1 MVPPA
6 GDEGASVMTDK
17 AEHALGTEDS
27 GESVGAVQRAL
38 AGAGF
43 DPGEADGVFG
53 ARTAQA
59 LREFQKTQGLPAD
72 GVAGPETMN
81 ALQAVAGQARSAQK
95 PGAASGSWA
104 FTEQADGRSQ
114 PTSRGSSTDRG
125 NPFAGEGDADAV
137 EGSASVGLPPP
148 TVSASGSIGSESGSG
163 TTERD
168 AASEGPVGPLR
179 LSPSVRGLL
188 NRTTSVTSLELAR
201 AVWSDHKRTYPDADR
216 AIALLSDA
224 QGLVGSEL
232 EAHPPSDWITA
243 VQAAVDPARVDERE
257 PRDQVLHGQLLLYG
271 LGRIDRR
278 LREVYRREGL
288 DRALRE
294 AITPDP
300 DTLFRTPAAGS
311 PNARLIADAPATQD
325 LLDREGFANTL
336 ARLLR
341 QQRSQ
346 DDFGT
351 GSILVQIFGPWG
363 SGKTS
368 LAGFLRRALEH
379 PSNTSDAAKP
389 GRPTVREVNN
399 EFAKGPWLFVTFDAW
414 QHQRTSPPWWW
425 LMDRVYREAQRG
437 QRDTADPKQGLPL
450 SRRLSVWW
458 WRWRWAVWTL
468 FLVGVIVGALFLI
481 GSRLLDWIDSAQA
494 VLAGVIAL
502 GGAIGTLYVTYR
514 TVRSSLL
521 VGSPRTAVALL
532 RSGGDPFRRVRD
544 KYADLIQR
552 VGRPVLVFIDN
563 LDRCRPEYVVELL
576 EGIQTIF
583 SDTTVTYLV
592 AADREW
598 VAHSFETQYESLAG
612 IIGRPGRPLGY
623 LFLEKTFAVSAPLPQ
638 PSAETRRRYWQAVL
652 RGETKRTVLEPV
664 SADLRKE
671 AAAEFAAKSLDEVI
685 GAVEKL
691 GASSAID
698 RARRDAAATRIVEA
712 TMAGGQDH
720 ELRPYL
726 PLMEANP
733 RALKRLRN
741 AVSLARAGDL
751 ASGGSIARGKDLD
764 GLIRWSILAL
774 RWPTLAV
781 ELGKRP
787 EIAELLAKQEAVSG
801 EIGEALAPLARE
813 DALIRLLTMPVEGGS
828 PPDVPGW
835 IRRHLADHDQML
847 PT

>member
-1 MVPPA
+1 MA
-6 GDEGASVMTDK
+6 DEARSALGVGASGDAV
-17 AEHALGTEDS
+17 A
-27 GESVGAVQRAL
+27 AVQRAL
-38 AGAGF
+38 AGAAF
-43 DPGEADGVFG
+43 DPGEPDGVFG

-59 LREFQKTQGLPAD
+59 LREFQKSQGLPAD
-72 GVAGPETMN
+72 GIAGPETMK
-81 ALQAVAGQARSAQK
+81 ALQAVAGQARPSK
-95 PGAASGSWA
+95 KSSTASGSWA
-104 FTEQADGRSQ
+104 VTGEADGGSQ
-114 PTSRGSSTDRG
+114 PSSRGSSTDSG
-125 NPFAGEGDADAV
+125 DTSADAGDTDAV
-137 EGSASVGLPPP
+137 EASATVRLPPP
-148 TVSASGSIGSESGSG
+148 TVSAAGSVRDESRPG
-163 TTERD
+163 
-168 AASEGPVGPLR
+168 AAEMDLASQGPVGPLR
-179 LSPSVRGLL
+179 LSSSVGGLL
-188 NRTTSVTSLELAR
+188 NRTASVTSFELAR
-201 AVWSDHKRTYPDADR
+201 VVWSDHKRTYPDADR
-216 AIALLSDA
+216 AIAVLSDA
-224 QGLVGSEL
+224 QELVGGGL
-232 EAHPPSDWITA
+232 ETRPPADWITA
-243 VQAAVDPARVDERE
+243 VQAAVHPARVGELE
-257 PRDQVLHGQLLLYG
+257 PRNRVLHGQLLLYG

-278 LREVYRREGL
+278 LREVYRRAGL
-288 DRALRE
+288 DRVLRE

-300 DTLFRTPAAGS
+300 EALFRTPAALS
-311 PNARLIADAPATQD
+311 PDAKLIADAPAAED
-325 LLDREGFANTL
+325 LLDREGFANTM

-346 DDFGT
+346 DEFGT

-368 LAGFLRRALEH
+368 LAGFLRRALED
-379 PSNTSDAAKP
+379 PSNTIDAAKP
-389 GRPTVREVNN
+389 GHPTADVSKET
-399 EFAKGPWLFVTFDAW
+399 AKGAWLFVTFDAW

-437 QRDTADPKQGLPL
+437 RGDTAEQKH
-450 SRRLSVWW
+450 RRLSVWW
-458 WRWRWAVWTL
+458 WRWRWAVGTLL
-468 FLVGVIVGALFLI
+468 FLGVIVGTLFVI

-494 VLAGVIAL
+494 VLAGLIAL
-502 GGAIGTLYVTYR
+502 GGAIGALYATYR

-544 KYADLIQR
+544 KYADLIRR

-583 SDTTVTYLV
+583 SDVPVTYLV

-652 RGETKRTVLEPV
+652 RGDTRHTVLEPV

-671 AAAEFAAKSLDEVI
+671 AAEEFATKSLDEVI
-685 GAVEKL
+685 GAVENL
-691 GASSAID
+691 GASSAAD
-698 RARRDAAATRIVEA
+698 RARRDAAATRIVET
-712 TMAGGQDH
+712 TMAGEEDH

-733 RALKRLRN
+733 RSLKRLRN

-751 ASGGSIARGKDLD
+751 ASGGSIARGQDLD

-787 EIAELLAKQEAVSG
+787 RIAELLSKQEAVSDELG
-801 EIGEALAPLARE
+801 KGLAPLARE
-813 DALIRLLTMPVEGGS
+813 DALIRLLTVPVEGGL

>member
-1 MVPPA
+1 MA
-6 GDEGASVMTDK
+6 DEDQTALRMGAS
-17 AEHALGTEDS
+17 
-27 GESVGAVQRAL
+27 GEAVAAVQRAL
-38 AGAGF
+38 AAVAF
-43 DPGEADGVFG
+43 DPGEPDGIFG

-59 LREFQKTQGLPAD
+59 LRGFQKAQGLPDD
-72 GVAGPETMN
+72 GIAGPETMK
-81 ALQAVAGQARSAQK
+81 ALQAVAAQTPSSYRS
-95 PGAASGSWA
+95 GTASDSWA
-104 FTEQADGRSQ
+104 FTGQADGGSQ
-114 PTSRGSSTDRG
+114 PSPSGPSPDSGDISAD
-125 NPFAGEGDADAV
+125 AGDTDAV

-148 TVSASGSIGSESGSG
+148 TASASGSGGDESGSG
-163 TTERD
+163 TTDGD
-168 AASEGPVGPLR
+168 AASQGPVGPLR

-188 NRTTSVTSLELAR
+188 NRTAPVTSFELAR
-201 AVWSDHKRTYPDADR
+201 VVWSDHKSTYPDAHR
-216 AIALLSDA
+216 AIRVLSDA
-224 QGLVGSEL
+224 QELVGSEL
-232 EAHPPSDWITA
+232 DVHPAADWITA
-243 VQAAVDPARVDERE
+243 VQAAVDPARVSALE

-271 LGRIDRR
+271 LGRIHRR
-278 LREVYRREGL
+278 LREIYRREGL

-294 AITPDP
+294 AITPNP
-300 DTLFRTPAAGS
+300 ETLFRTPAAVS
-311 PNARLIADAPATQD
+311 PDAKLISDAPATED
-325 LLDREGFANTL
+325 LLDREGFANTM

-341 QQRSQ
+341 QQRSH
-346 DDFGT
+346 DEFGT
-351 GSILVQIFGPWG
+351 GSIPVQIFGPWG

-368 LAGFLRRALEH
+368 LAGFLRRALEQS
-379 PSNTSDAAKP
+379 SNTSHAAKP
-389 GRPTVREVNN
+389 GRPTAREVRN

-425 LMDRVYREAQRG
+425 LMDRVYREARRG
-437 QRDTADPKQGLPL
+437 RGDTADPKHPSLPL

-458 WRWRWAVWTL
+458 WRWRWAVWSFL
-468 FLVGVIVGALFLI
+468 FLGVIVGTLFLI
-481 GSRLLDWIDSAQA
+481 GSRLLEWIDSAQA
-494 VLAGVIAL
+494 VLAGLIAL
-502 GGAIGTLYVTYR
+502 GGAIGTLYATYR

-544 KYADLIQR
+544 KYADLIRR

-583 SDTTVTYLV
+583 GDVPVTYLV

-598 VAHSFETQYESLAG
+598 VAHSFETQYQSLAG

-652 RGETKRTVLEPV
+652 RGEVRHTVLEPV
-664 SADLRKE
+664 STDLRKE
-671 AAAEFAAKSLDEVI
+671 AADEFATKSVDEVI
-685 GAVEKL
+685 GAVENL
-691 GASSAID
+691 GASSATD

-712 TMAGGQDH
+712 TMAGEQDH

-733 RALKRLRN
+733 RSLKRLRN

-751 ASGGSIARGKDLD
+751 ASGGSIARGTDLD

-787 EIAELLAKQEAVSG
+787 RLAQLLAQQQAGPG
-801 EIGEALAPLARE
+801 ELSEALAPLARE
-813 DALIRLLTMPVEGGS
+813 DALIRLLTEPVEGGS
-828 PPDVPGW
+828 TPDVPGW
-835 IRRHLADHDQML
+835 IRRHLTDHDQML